1 MMYSFIIHIYYHSS
15 CLLILIQ
22 LWLQYCPFRA
32 QQQGSQLS
40 QPMMQQVAMET
51 GGDAASSQAPPTTPL
66 PSAASLSTPAPGTPS
81 AEPKTLVFPRESS
94 NGVGDKEDPNKV
106 L

>member
-51 GGDAASSQAPPTTPL
+51 GGDAASSQAPPTTPAALRCL
-66 PSAASLSTPAPGTPS
+66 P
-81 AEPKTLVFPRESS
+81 VYPRSWHTIS
-94 NGVGDKEDPNKV
+94 
-106 L
+106 